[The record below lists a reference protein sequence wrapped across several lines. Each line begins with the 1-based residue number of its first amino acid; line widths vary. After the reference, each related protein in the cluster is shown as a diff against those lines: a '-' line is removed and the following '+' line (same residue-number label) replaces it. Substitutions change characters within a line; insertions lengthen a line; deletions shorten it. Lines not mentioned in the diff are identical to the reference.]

1 MSSGCDFPDM
11 CQQIPAQSSSP
22 SFAQNEVGTQKHVRL
37 FGVFHGLCMPDG
49 LSIGPFSC
57 APIRFG
63 RKRFAAPIISWFST
77 SGVGGGG
84 VTRAP

>member
-22 SFAQNEVGTQKHVRL
+22 SFAQNEVGTRKHVRL

-57 APIRFG
+57 TPIRFG
-63 RKRFAAPIISWFST
+63 RNFLVFDLGGW
-77 SGVGGGG
+77 GGG